1 MTAVQQMIDDLKQM
15 CQIPSSLFDKYLEME
30 EAQLKDAYFSGWIRA
45 NALNFQEKHAEQYVK
60 EKQSNEDRP

>member
-30 EAQLKDAYFSGWIRA
+30 EKQLKDAYFSGWIRA
-45 NALNFQEKHAEQYVK
+45 NATNFEERHAEQYVK
-60 EKQSNEDRP
+60 TQRGNENGL